1 MGVGGVRGRACA
13 WRPPTP
19 PACTRTH
26 MRMRTRTPSQLDVTL
41 PDETRAR
48 RLEVTIR
55 LVDIIPISSLQA
67 FLK

>member
-1 MGVGGVRGRACA
+1 
-13 WRPPTP
+13 
-19 PACTRTH
+19 